1 VRLKVR
7 FETPIGVPVE
17 AELEPGEDLYQVLRE
32 RGAAGWTAVRLRYQG
47 IALPLAC
54 EGCFDW
60 RLLGAVV
67 IERDGFVEAVAIG
80 GAEYKRRDLAERRS
94 LPRVIKYSRGARE
107 GDPAPLVEGSGQDRY
122 VTLVRFV
129 GDGPCPPELCR
140 RDRSDPAGD

>member
-1 VRLKVR
+1 MKLRIR

-47 IALPLAC
+47 IVLPLAC
-54 EGCFDW
+54 ERCFDW
-60 RLLGAVV
+60 RLLGASVV
-67 IERDGFVEAVAIG
+67 ERDGFVEAVVVG
-80 GAEYKRRDLAERRS
+80 GTEYKRRDLAERRG
-94 LPRVIKYSRGARE
+94 LPRLIKYSRGARE
-107 GDPAPLVEGSGQDRY
+107 GDPAHLVEGSGQDRY

-140 RDRSDPAGD
+140 KD